1 MKAVKTATPYR
12 YDLGGGELCLDF
24 ANTVSYR
31 FDPARRLDHLTDY
44 PAVVAFL
51 EQSAVLE
58 PAEARELERD
68 AGRSTKRAGKVF
80 AAAIVLRE
88 AIYSIFSSLAAGSMP
103 DKGEIKTLNSFLREA
118 LAHRRIRAR
127 QEGFHWGWARSEEDP
142 LGHVLWPVA
151 VSAADL
157 LITGRRESV
166 RACAEEKCRWLFL
179 DHSRNGSR
187 RWCDMKVCGNRVK
200 ARRHYQQSRA

>member
-1 MKAVKTATPYR
+1 MKTPTSYQ
-12 YDLGGGELCLDF
+12 YDLSGGDLCLDF

-31 FDPARRLDHLTDY
+31 FDAERRLDHLTDY
-44 PAVVAFL
+44 PDVVAFL

-58 PAEARELERD
+58 PAEARELERE

-80 AAAIVLRE
+80 AAAIILRE
-88 AIYSIFSSLAAGSMP
+88 AIYSIFSSQAAGDMP
-103 DKGEIKTLNSFLREA
+103 DKREIKTLNSFLRDA

-127 QEGFHWGWARSEEDP
+127 QERFQWDWARSEEDP

-157 LITGRRESV
+157 LIAGRRESI

-187 RWCDMKVCGNRVK
+187 RWCDMKVCGNRAK